1 MTTNVQSPPGNI
13 IPSRS
18 GLVSI
23 GLGALLMIGMLIVLQ
38 VFGAANAASAE
49 AAQLAA
55 RDKAA
60 GLAIPTSLEQVV
72 VQPAQVQPL
81 SVEDQLRAAVERA
94 NRAFI
99 EARSQASAGPLQ
111 GIAAG
116 SWLTEEQNYL
126 AGLRSRSQTERWKLV
141 RLEYLLVQPQGA
153 TAGFVCTREVWEVT
167 TIGPNNATGPTRTYT
182 FQEGY
187 YLSKPGTDWVVTR
200 IDIG

>member
-1 MTTNVQSPPGNI
+1 MTTNVQSPPSSI
-13 IPSRS
+13 IPSRN
-18 GLVSI
+18 GLISI
-23 GLGALLMIGMLIVLQ
+23 GLGVLLMLVMLTILQ
-38 VFGAANAASAE
+38 AFGAANSANAE
-49 AAQLAA
+49 AAQRAA
-55 RDKAA
+55 ADKAA

-72 VQPAQVQPL
+72 VQPAQVQTL

-99 EARSQASAGPLQ
+99 EARSQANAGPLQ

-141 RLEYLLVQPQGA
+141 RLEYLQVQPQGA
-153 TAGFVCTREVWEVT
+153 TSGFVCTSEVWEVT
-167 TIGPNNATGPTRTYT
+167 TIGANNVTGPTRTYT

-187 YLSKPGTDWVVTR
+187 YLSKPSTDWVVTR
-200 IDIG
+200 IDVG